1 MQEGTKPEIDV
12 HVQEGEKEKV
22 KIMTPSMGKHDEK
35 TLSEWTA
42 RLRGK
47 TNWCGLDD
55 VCS

>member
-12 HVQEGEKEKV
+12 HVQEGEKK

-35 TLSEWTA
+35 TVSEWTA

>member
-35 TLSEWTA
+35 TVSEWTA